1 MADDDWNEIDV
12 ESAQDGDDKVE
23 YEVEEE
29 ATVTEEKAE
38 PVQAVDESEDDTAF
52 VEVDES
58 APDPDPVEAAP
69 ELEGVDTDGAQKR
82 IRQLVRQRKEREEQI
97 IAQQQE
103 LAALQARLQD
113 TEQKNAEVFKKNYDV
128 TERQLQEKSEMARQA
143 YLRAYDDG
151 DLLATSPVLTFTPS

>member
-1 MADDDWNEIDV
+1 METAMADDDWNEIDV

-23 YEVEEE
+23 YEVEE
-29 ATVTEEKAE
+29 TVTEEKAG
-38 PVQAVDESEDDTAF
+38 PVVESDESF

-69 ELEGVDTDGAQKR
+69 ELKGVDTDGAQKR

-103 LAALQARLQD
+103 LAALQARLQN

-128 TERQLQEKSEMARQA
+128 TERQLQGK
-143 YLRAYDDG
+143 
-151 DLLATSPVLTFTPS
+151 V